1 MSTQTNTSA
10 NSIATLKLSSARKPR
25 VVSELMQRRAKLLRK
40 LAEQRELALAQ
51 SQGRSYAPKR
61 LRTLRNNDTGEKV
74 VREMPVRIKPW
85 WWTGE
90 RGEVLLAIHYG
101 SKSLELAKG
110 KSAIEL
116 SDASALVSVLEL
128 ITAAVNQGELDGA
141 IQAASVKLREGF
153 ATKVK

>member
-1 MSTQTNTSA
+1 MTTLSN
-10 NSIATLKLSSARKPR
+10 LKLSSARKPR
-25 VVSELMQRRAKLLRK
+25 VASEVMQRRAKLLRK

-61 LRTLRNNDTGEKV
+61 QRTLRDAQTGERM
-74 VREMPVRIKPW
+74 VREVAVRIKPW

-128 ITAAVNQGELDGA
+128 ITEAVNQGELDAA
-141 IQAASVKLREGF
+141 IQAASGKLREGF
-153 ATKVK
+153 ATKAK

>member
-61 LRTLRNNDTGEKV
+61 LRTFRSNDTGEKV

>member
-1 MSTQTNTSA
+1 M
-10 NSIATLKLSSARKPR
+10 
-25 VVSELMQRRAKLLRK
+25 
-40 LAEQRELALAQ
+40 
-51 SQGRSYAPKR
+51 
-61 LRTLRNNDTGEKV
+61 
-74 VREMPVRIKPW
+74 
-85 WWTGE
+85 
-90 RGEVLLAIHYG
+90 LLAIHYG

>member
-1 MSTQTNTSA
+1 MTTLSN
-10 NSIATLKLSSARKPR
+10 LKLSSARKPR
-25 VVSELMQRRAKLLRK
+25 VIPDVIKRRSKLLRK

-61 LRTLRNNDTGEKV
+61 LRTFRNNDTGEKV

-128 ITAAVNQGELDGA
+128 ITAAVNQGELDSA